1 MSSAN
6 PIRTVIVQPVQLLR
20 EGVEALI
27 SGDKY
32 QIIASVSSLDEIELS
47 PDLRGQEMV
56 VLIGPQSTRAQL
68 SAASEART
76 AYPSA
81 KIVLIVEE
89 MPAAA
94 VQHLVDSTVD
104 GLISQ
109 LAPQSVLIGA
119 LDLVTLNDA
128 RVMVL
133 DRSSRE
139 DRNPKP
145 EGESHSGNSGFKQKR
160 TDALSSVVL
169 DSEFPLAQLAP
180 SKNTDNSQLPAE
192 LTVKKLSMREWQI
205 LDGLVNGYSN
215 KLIARNYNIT
225 EATVKVHMKSIL
237 RKIRVENRTQA
248 AIWAIE
254 MRCLGDPSEN

>member
-6 PIRTVIVQPVQLLR
+6 PIRTVIVQPLQLLR
-20 EGVEALI
+20 EGLEALI

-32 QIIASVSSLDEIELS
+32 QIIASVGSPDEIQLL
-47 PDLRGQEMV
+47 PDLHAEDV
-56 VLIGPQSTRAQL
+56 LVLIGPQSTQAQF
-68 SAASEART
+68 AAANQVRI

-81 KIVLIVEE
+81 RVVLLVED

-94 VQHLVDSTVD
+94 VQHVVNSTVD
-104 GLISQ
+104 GLVSL

-119 LDLVTLNDA
+119 LDLVTLNGA

-133 DRSSRE
+133 DRPPSNERSPHSEWEDHGGNGRFEQHGNGTSS
-139 DRNPKP
+139 
-145 EGESHSGNSGFKQKR
+145 SISI
-160 TDALSSVVL
+160 
-169 DSEFPLAQLAP
+169 DSEFTLAQLVP
-180 SKNTDNSQLPAE
+180 SEHTDGRHAPAE
-192 LTVKKLSMREWQI
+192 ITVKKLSVREWQI

-215 KLIARNYNIT
+215 KLIARNCNIT

-254 MRCLGDPSEN
+254 MRCLGDTPQD